1 MTNKPRHGL
10 LAVSLLALSACG
22 EPGPGDSPAAVQT
35 RALTSDPI
43 TLKVGWWGSPSRD
56 QRTLAA
62 IQMFHDL
69 HPNITFTTE
78 HYVNTQGTGTVGKD
92 YWPTMNAHAAD
103 GTLPDV
109 MQHDYAYIEEWTN
122 RGLLR
127 PLDDLVANGSLDLS
141 DVPPGL
147 VDGGRVAG
155 KLVGISLGINTQT
168 VVIDT
173 DVFAAANV
181 EIPSDTWTWQDF
193 KQIAS
198 KLHEKTGM
206 WGAGGSF
213 HGYTPGWKAVTL
225 STGQWVF
232 SADGKSL
239 GYTDD
244 RPWIHHWKVLLSL
257 VDEGSAPKL
266 AEEPKGSNV
275 EALLAV
281 TKKSAMEHLHS
292 NQLVAM
298 WTAAGANRHFKL
310 LPLPRVEGGIS
321 PVYMKP
327 SQYFS
332 VTSTSSHPVEAAAFI
347 DFFTNSISA
356 NQILG
361 GERGVP
367 IANKVLAAL
376 KPTLSPMA
384 AESFNLIARAT
395 AYATKLPPNDPPAW
409 TSILT
414 TIFTPQ
420 VELPIMG
427 ELITPKEGVQ
437 LFREQAS
444 AALAAGP

>member
-1 MTNKPRHGL
+1 
-10 LAVSLLALSACG
+10 
-22 EPGPGDSPAAVQT
+22 
-35 RALTSDPI
+35 
-43 TLKVGWWGSPSRD
+43 
-56 QRTLAA
+56 
-62 IQMFHDL
+62 
-69 HPNITFTTE
+69 
-78 HYVNTQGTGTVGKD
+78 
-92 YWPTMNAHAAD
+92 
-103 GTLPDV
+103 

-147 VDGGRVAG
+147 VDGGRVGG
-155 KLVGISLGINTQT
+155 KLVGVSLGINTQT

-173 DVFAAANV
+173 DVFAAAGV
-181 EIPSDTWTWQDF
+181 PIPSDSWTWQDF
-193 KQIAS
+193 KQIAN
-198 KLHEKTGM
+198 KLHEKTGI

-232 SADGKSL
+232 SADGKAL

-244 RPWIHHWKVLLSL
+244 RPWIHHWNILLSL
-257 VDEGSAPKL
+257 VDEGSAPPL
-266 AEEPKGSNV
+266 ALEPKGSNV
-275 EALLAV
+275 EALLTV

-298 WTAAGANRHFKL
+298 WTAAGASRHFKL

-347 DFFTNSISA
+347 DFVTNSIPA
-356 NQILG
+356 NQVLG

-376 KPTLSPMA
+376 KPTLSAMA
-384 AESFNLIARAT
+384 AESFNLIERANV
-395 AYATKLPPNDPPAW
+395 YATKLPPNDPPAW
-409 TSILT
+409 TNILT

-420 VELPIMG
+420 VERPIMG
-427 ELITPKEGVQ
+427 ELITPKDGVQ
-437 LFREQAS
+437 LFRDQAS
-444 AALAAGP
+444 AALAAAP